1 MRGALKYQSVR
12 GPVVAG
18 LVTLVVLVGGFG
30 GWSVFSNLAGA
41 IVTSGQLEVDRNR
54 QIVQH
59 LDGGVIAEILV
70 DEGDLVAKGDVLIRL
85 DSAVLESNLVIT
97 EGQLFEIIAR
107 RGRLVAERDEIDEV
121 RFDPELIEIAKTKP
135 EVADIVAGQNRL
147 FEARRASMDQEVNQL
162 GKRRIQISD
171 QIAGLDA
178 QKAALNT
185 QLELISEELVNQ
197 QTLLDKG
204 LAQASRVLSLRR
216 EQASLSGRVGGL
228 SADKAQAY
236 GRITEIDIEI
246 LKLGT
251 GQREEAITQLRDLQY
266 RELELAENRRATLEQ
281 LSRLDITA
289 PVSGIVYGMQVV
301 TPRSVLRAADPV
313 LYLVPQDRPLV
324 IAVQVQP
331 IHVDQIHLGQEVTLR
346 FSAFDQRETPELIG
360 VVTQISADAFR
371 DEGTHVA
378 YYRAEIELTEG
389 EQARLPDNAT
399 LIPGMPVEAFIRTA
413 DQAPIFYLVKPLT
426 DYFTRA
432 FRES

>member
-1 MRGALKYQSVR
+1 LKYQSVR

-216 EQASLSGRVGGL
+216 EQANLSGRVGGL